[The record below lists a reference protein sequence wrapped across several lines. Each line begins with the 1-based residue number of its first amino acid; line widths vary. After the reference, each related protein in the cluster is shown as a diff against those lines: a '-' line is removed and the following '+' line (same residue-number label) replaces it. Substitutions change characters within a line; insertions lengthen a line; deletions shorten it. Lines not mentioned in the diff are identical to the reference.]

1 MSIEGLLVI
10 LIAIAVGVSG
20 QLAYLFIVDH
30 EMVRVSKGKIKEF
43 QQQLKA
49 LKPGD
54 ENFKPLYSQ
63 LMSENSKIMKQT
75 MKPTFVTFVPFII
88 IFLIMSSFFS
98 YIPMS
103 VGSVIQTT
111 ISGPVNGTLIFSN
124 GCITINN
131 SSDITLA
138 SKNLPLQM
146 AATVNSGVCTMFLV
160 QNGSKSNMSLSGL
173 IGSTQTKTY
182 NVNGVSLS
190 FNPNPLIIANLPF
203 SIPLI
208 GNQINWFWAYLIFSL
223 ISSLT
228 LNRVLLH
235 YKLIA

>member
-10 LIAIAVGVSG
+10 LIAIAVGVSR

-54 ENFKPLYSQ
+54 ENFKLLYSQ
-63 LMSENSKIMKQT
+63 LMSENSQIRKQT